1 MRGVDR
7 VDAAMVVSD
16 YLNSRDLGAESYLA
30 VPAVRPATFLV
41 VEQTGGSSDEGIGW
55 DLYAD
60 VDCWAPTRAAAAR
73 LADAACDALLDM
85 PAHVTNVFGV
95 EVTSL
100 YSNPDLESSPPH
112 PRYTVG
118 INITAV

>member
-41 VEQTGGSSDEGIGW
+41 VEQTGGSSDEGLGW
-55 DLYAD
+55 DVYAD
-60 VDCWAPTRAAAAR
+60 VDCWAPTRAE
-73 LADAACDALLDM
+73 AACDALLEM

-100 YSNPDLESSPPH
+100 YGNPDLESSPPH